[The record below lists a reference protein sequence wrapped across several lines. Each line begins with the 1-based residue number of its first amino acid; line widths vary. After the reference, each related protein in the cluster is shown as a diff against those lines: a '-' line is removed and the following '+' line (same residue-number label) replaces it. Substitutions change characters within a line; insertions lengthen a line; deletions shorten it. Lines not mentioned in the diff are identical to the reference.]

1 MTNAAPRILVVD
13 DSPVIRSL
21 ISVNLELEGFEVET
35 ASDGQDCL
43 DRVGDLSPD
52 LVTLDVVMPR
62 LDGFE
67 TARRLRADP
76 QTAHLPVVMVTASAQ
91 AADLRRG
98 EEIGVDA
105 YITKPF
111 EPANLV
117 SVIRGLASGSARG
130 GCTSIELAGDP

>member
-35 ASDGQDCL
+35 ANDGQDCL

-117 SVIRGLASGSARG
+117 SVIRGLASGGARG